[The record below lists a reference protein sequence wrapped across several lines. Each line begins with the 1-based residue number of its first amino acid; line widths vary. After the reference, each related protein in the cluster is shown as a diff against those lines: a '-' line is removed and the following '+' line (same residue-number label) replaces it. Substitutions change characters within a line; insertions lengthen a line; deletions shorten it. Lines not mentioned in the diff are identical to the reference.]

1 MAVGLPLK
9 TTYANGDVY
18 SASDVNDTNGT
29 VNLFTSSTLSRA
41 GGKNALINGGMDIW
55 QRGTSFAASGSNW
68 VYTADRWAFNRGSYA
83 TGATASR
90 QTTSDTTNLPFI
102 QYGLRVQRD
111 SGNTSTT
118 ALQMAQ
124 TLETSSS
131 YPFIGQNVV
140 FSFWAR
146 RGANYSATSNI
157 MNSYVATGTGTDQN
171 ANTFTGYAVQ
181 ATGTHTL
188 TTTWQRFTVTASI
201 PSTVTQIAVLFTET
215 PTGTAGAAD
224 WFEVTGCQLEL
235 GSTATTFS
243 RAGGTIQ
250 NELAA
255 CQRYYFRQVA
265 NAAGNAYFGNGH
277 ARNTTTDDVG
287 LLQAPVEMRVVPTSV
302 DYSTLKLT
310 DGATNI
316 AITSLTIGG
325 ECNTI
330 SFKLNVS
337 VASGLTAY
345 RPYDIA
351 ANSSSSA
358 YLGFSAEL

>member
-1 MAVGLPLK
+1 MARSRN
-9 TTYANGDVY
+9 TADTQT
-18 SASDVNDTNGT
+18 ASGGPV
-29 VNLFTSSTLSRA
+29 SPSIA
-41 GGKNALINGGMDIW
+41 GKNAVINGGMDIW
-55 QRGTSFAASGSNW
+55 QRGTSFAASGSTW

-157 MNSYVATGTGTDQN
+157 MNSYIATGTGTDQN
-171 ANTFTGYAVQ
+171 ANTFTGYAIQ

-224 WFEVTGCQLEL
+224 WFEITGCHLEM
-235 GSTATTFS
+235 GSTATPFS
-243 RAGGTIQ
+243 RTGELSRVNLLRASVTCQPYLVRTQTYMVIQ
-250 NELAA
+250 
-255 CQRYYFRQVA
+255 
-265 NAAGNAYFGNGH
+265 
-277 ARNTTTDDVG
+277 
-287 LLQAPVEMRVVPTSV
+287 
-302 DYSTLKLT
+302 
-310 DGATNI
+310 
-316 AITSLTIGG
+316 
-325 ECNTI
+325 
-330 SFKLNVS
+330 
-337 VASGLTAY
+337 
-345 RPYDIA
+345 
-351 ANSSSSA
+351 
-358 YLGFSAEL
+358 

>member
-157 MNSYVATGTGTDQN
+157 MNSYIATGTGTDQN
-171 ANTFTGYAVQ
+171 ANTFTGYAIQ

-224 WFEVTGCQLEL
+224 WFEITGCQLEM
-235 GSTATTFS
+235 GSVATTFS

-250 NELAA
+250 GELAA
-255 CQRYYFRQVA
+255 CQRYFQKKTFGVAAACYDSTNDYF
-265 NAAGNAYFGNGH
+265 NAVFLLSPTMRVSATLGNVTTSTVQYVKTAGSLA
-277 ARNTTTDDVG
+277 NTTTILTSGSTSIDSAYIIPTITALGTVG
-287 LLQAPVEMRVVPTSV
+287 Q
-302 DYSTLKLT
+302 
-310 DGATNI
+310 
-316 AITSLTIGG
+316 
-325 ECNTI
+325 
-330 SFKLNVS
+330 
-337 VASGLTAY
+337 
-345 RPYDIA
+345 A
-351 ANSSSSA
+351 AN
-358 YLGFSAEL
+358 LVFTDITFSAEL